1 MGGLLLFFFLPHYF
15 TLYWYHTALHQSPDI
30 PRFFKAH
37 YFLKPREDIGAILA
51 QAEKWEPERHDV
63 HRKRNGTRRQ
73 RLWVTWAMIV
83 MSLPWLSGDVSHSED
98 WDVCWTFFC
107 CLEEPWYCSPEIEMG
122 IAGWAIMVKSPVI
135 LVVSRL
141 PIWWSEFGTSNLLD
155 PYPSTRADGEPK
167 SPIGEWWLQNLS
179 MWDVTFP
186 IIRLRFAVRTPV
198 DTDKQRLYSFRLPH
212 GLDCVHP
219 QNFA

>member
-1 MGGLLLFFFLPHYF
+1 
-15 TLYWYHTALHQSPDI
+15 
-30 PRFFKAH
+30 
-37 YFLKPREDIGAILA
+37 
-51 QAEKWEPERHDV
+51 
-63 HRKRNGTRRQ
+63 
-73 RLWVTWAMIV
+73 
-83 MSLPWLSGDVSHSED
+83 
-98 WDVCWTFFC
+98 
-107 CLEEPWYCSPEIEMG
+107 MG